1 MIKKIT
7 INIKL
12 DLMNNIAYYPTTLF
26 FIIKCYILGINSDI
40 WVMIRE
46 SNGMWEKIRCR
57 LEPAY
62 NQMKL
67 RLNGI
72 KMK

>member
-1 MIKKIT
+1 MK
-7 INIKL
+7 
-12 DLMNNIAYYPTTLF
+12 NIADYPTTLV
-26 FIIKCYILGINSDI
+26 FIIQCYILGSNSDI

-46 SNGMWEKIRCR
+46 SNGMWEKIKCR
-57 LEPAY
+57 TEPAY

>member
-1 MIKKIT
+1 MK
-7 INIKL
+7 
-12 DLMNNIAYYPTTLF
+12 NIADYPTTLV
-26 FIIKCYILGINSDI
+26 FIIQCYILGSNSDI

-46 SNGMWEKIRCR
+46 SNGMWEKIKCR
-57 LEPAY
+57 PEPAY